1 MATHQDS
8 RTTMVTFPSHS
19 ISASGPPSVLVAT
32 SAFGH
37 SLIAEHGQAAIL
49 PRLKEAGADGV
60 EIRRELLP
68 EGFDDFEALGE
79 ACAEQS
85 LSLVYS
91 AADALWSGDS
101 LASGLMTRL
110 EESRRLGAVAVKFSL
125 GQYPP
130 DASPSSRANAWQRLN
145 ERLTPPDMPL
155 LLVEND
161 QTQDGGTVAPLA
173 ASLAD
178 ADAAGCPL
186 FMTFDIG
193 NWHWVGADPLA
204 AAERLGPY
212 VRYLHCKGVVFS
224 QGRPHASVPDTE
236 ELKGWQ
242 GLMAH
247 FPQGVTRAIEYPLQ
261 SPQLQDFTRGQLNRL
276 RELHACVQDPGT
288 PPVIN
293 D

>member
-19 ISASGPPSVLVAT
+19 SAASGPPSVLVAA

-37 SLIAEHGQAAIL
+37 ALIAEHGQAAIL
-49 PRLKEAGADGV
+49 PWLKAAGANGV
-60 EIRRELLP
+60 EVRRELLP

-85 LSLVYS
+85 LGLIYS
-91 AADALWSGDS
+91 AADALWHGDS
-101 LASGLMTRL
+101 LAPGLMTRL
-110 EESRRLGAVAVKFSL
+110 EESRRLGAAAVKFSL
-125 GQYPP
+125 GQYAS
-130 DASPSSRANAWQRLN
+130 DASPSPRADAWQRLN
-145 ERLTPPDMPL
+145 QQLEQPKTPL

-161 QTQDGGTVAPLA
+161 QTQDGGTIAPLA
-173 ASLAD
+173 ATLAD
-178 ADAAGCPL
+178 AEAAGCPL
-186 FMTFDIG
+186 YMTFDIG

-212 VRYLHCKGVVFS
+212 VRYLHCKGVVFG
-224 QGRPHASVPDTE
+224 QGRPHASVPDAE

-276 RELHACVQDPGT
+276 RALHA
-288 PPVIN
+288 
-293 D
+293 